1 MLRVIDNCHPS
12 SGELQVR
19 PVPERIVIIND
30 LSEQRGGATNVALQ
44 SAALLDGAGIPV
56 TYFTGDRGTH
66 SDLRLR
72 NADVVAVGGEH
83 ILRMARSRA
92 MLHGLYHA
100 SAERRLAEWIAANDT
115 PGTVY
120 HLHGW
125 SKILSPSVFYAL
137 RPVARRLIVSA
148 HDFFLVCPNGG
159 YFDFRKESPCTLR
172 PMSTSC
178 VLRSC
183 DRRNYAHKLW
193 RSARQEIR
201 RAAFDFAS
209 IGAKVLAV
217 HEGMLP
223 HLERGGIPRTRLAT
237 LRNPVTPWHARRI
250 EAEQNKVFLFVGRL
264 EEDKGVDLFLAAA
277 RDAKVPVRVI
287 GGGPLQD
294 RLQDIYPDAEC
305 IGWKNASEIPAFVR
319 DARALVMPSRY
330 REPFGLVAFE
340 ALASGL
346 PVVVSGFAMIA
357 DELSEIGAG
366 VSCNPYDRAAF
377 SELLSSLASDD
388 DLVASMSEVAHGN
401 AARFSLTPAEWSR
414 MLVSHYSYVL
424 QEAAAR

>member
-1 MLRVIDNCHPS
+1 MRAFDNHRS
-12 SGELQVR
+12 QSGELQVR
-19 PVPERIVIIND
+19 RVPERAVIIND

-44 SAALLDGAGIPV
+44 SAALLDGSGIPV
-56 TYFTGDRGTH
+56 TYFTGDRGAH

-72 NADVVAVGGEH
+72 GVDVVAAGGEH
-83 ILRMARSRA
+83 ILRMPRRRA
-92 MLHGLYHA
+92 MLNGLYNA
-100 SAERRLAEWIAANDT
+100 SAEQRLADWIAANDT
-115 PGTVY
+115 PDTVY

-159 YFDFRKESPCTLR
+159 YFDFRRETPCDLR
-172 PMSTSC
+172 PMSMSC

-201 RAAFDFAS
+201 RAGFDFAS

-223 HLERGGIPRTRLAT
+223 HLERGGIPRSRLAT

-250 EAEQNKVFLFVGRL
+250 EAERNKVFLFVGRL
-264 EEDKGVDLFLAAA
+264 EEDKGADLFLAAA
-277 RDAKVPVRVI
+277 RDAEVPVRVI
-287 GGGPLQD
+287 GSGPLEG
-294 RLQDIYPDAEC
+294 RLRDIYPEAEC
-305 IGWKNASEIPAFVR
+305 VGWKSASEIPALVR
-319 DARALVMPSRY
+319 DARALVIPSRY

-346 PVVVSGFAMIA
+346 PVVVPAFAMIA

-377 SELLSSLASDD
+377 GELLSGLASNDD
-388 DLVASMSEVAHGN
+388 VVASMSHVAHGN

-414 MLVSHYSYVL
+414 RLVSHYSDAL
-424 QEAAAR
+424 RESAAR